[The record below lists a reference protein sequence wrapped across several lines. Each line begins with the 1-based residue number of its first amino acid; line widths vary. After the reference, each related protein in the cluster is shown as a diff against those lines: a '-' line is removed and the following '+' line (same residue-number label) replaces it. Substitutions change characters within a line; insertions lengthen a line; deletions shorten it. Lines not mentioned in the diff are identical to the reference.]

1 MLLVVGV
8 ACGGTDD
15 DAAGLDDTVQATVA
29 AEVTFDPPFLPT
41 ASPSPISATPT
52 PMSPPSDPTVTPL
65 PSGPTPSLTPTPLPH
80 GPTATPDP
88 VLDGYLALAT
98 DHSTRSLD
106 LIGRINEQL
115 DAVGLDRNLDWAA
128 STAELRDEVAD
139 LVLDWSEIEP
149 APGFEE
155 YHRLFQQIHEAVVE
169 YLTVFADFGTVFI
182 VGSSGVEAVDAME
195 RSQRLAQDAMTTFEA
210 SLGDS
215 RGVPATP

>member
-1 MLLVVGV
+1 MLKGLTVMLLVVGV

-15 DAAGLDDTVQATVA
+15 DAAGLDDTVKATVA
-29 AEVTFDPPFLPT
+29 AEVTFDPTFLPT

-52 PMSPPSDPTVTPL
+52 PMSPPS
-65 PSGPTPSLTPTPLPH
+65 

-128 STAELRDEVAD
+128 ITAELRDEVAD

-155 YHRLFQQIHEAVVE
+155 YHRLFQQAHEAVVE
-169 YLTVFADFGTVFI
+169 YLTVFANFGTVFI
-182 VGSSGVEAVDAME
+182 VGSSGIEAVDAME
-195 RSQRLAQDAMTTFEA
+195 RSQRLAQDAMTAFEA
-210 SLGDS
+210 SLENS
-215 RGVPATP
+215 RGIPATP